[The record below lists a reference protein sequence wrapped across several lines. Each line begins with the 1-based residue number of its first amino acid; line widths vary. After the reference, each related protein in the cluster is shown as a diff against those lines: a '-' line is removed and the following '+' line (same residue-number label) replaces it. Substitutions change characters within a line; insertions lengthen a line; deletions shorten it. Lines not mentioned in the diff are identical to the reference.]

1 MEDLISIMIYMNE
14 NDDFSDYMYNEL
26 VRINQELFDITCLR
40 INKVNNLVIFNGAIM
55 AVLIFLHIQFISNS
69 VVFNRIIFL
78 L

>member
-1 MEDLISIMIYMNE
+1 MNE

-55 AVLIFLHIQFISNS
+55 AVLIFLHIQFIINS

>member
-1 MEDLISIMIYMNE
+1 MIYMNE

-55 AVLIFLHIQFISNS
+55 AVLIFLHIQFIINS

>member
-55 AVLIFLHIQFISNS
+55 AVLIFLHIQFIINS